1 MTGLMK
7 SPKGDP
13 SFSTVLGEEKK
24 EKEEVK
30 IRMDEIIEGNEIESI
45 EMESSEYVEVEDPNR
60 EEERSVEEDEPLK
73 WERYVDDPNLEQ
85 EEAEEESEEEGMTAD
100 DQEERNANEN
110 GQRVRA
116 KLDKSMTKYGL
127 EESEEEEETTIA
139 FVRGNEN
146 RENEREFEI
155 LGQND
160 IEREEEEFG
169 TITEILL
176 EGEAMTAY
184 TAWPGSNN
192 GEEESFW
199 EMEITEEGGEI
210 FEVQITPEI
219 FITHKENDEV
229 KKREQEE
236 SLEDKGTSAH

>member
-1 MTGLMK
+1 M
-7 SPKGDP
+7 
-13 SFSTVLGEEKK
+13 STAYHQQANGQA
-24 EKEEVK
+24 
-30 IRMDEIIEGNEIESI
+30 
-45 EMESSEYVEVEDPNR
+45 
-60 EEERSVEEDEPLK
+60 EDEPLK

-85 EEAEEESEEEGMTAD
+85 EEAEEKSEEEGMTAD

-110 GQRVRA
+110 GQRVKA
-116 KLDKSMTKYGL
+116 KLDKSMAKYGL

-146 RENEREFEI
+146 RENESELEI

-184 TAWPGSNN
+184 TAWPDPT
-192 GEEESFW
+192 
-199 EMEITEEGGEI
+199 M
-210 FEVQITPEI
+210 
-219 FITHKENDEV
+219 ENDEV

-236 SLEDKGTSAH
+236 RNLIKNANSVGEGGQGSKLYKSFDEKKFKTDKLQTLLIRKILRLKY